1 MDRKKIDL
9 TISCYGKT
17 KDEKYDVVILPW
29 GAIEPHNFHL
39 PYLTDCILPH
49 DIAVDAAQL
58 ARERAGIHCMVMP
71 PVPFGAHNPGQR
83 DLPFCIHTRQI
94 TRQYILED
102 IAASLYNQG
111 IRRLVILGGHG
122 GNDFKG
128 MIRDLY
134 IDYPD
139 FLILATNWF
148 EIISGKDF
156 FEAEIDDHA
165 GESETSVMMYYHPEL
180 VKLNE
185 AGNGEVKNFAIPS
198 LNKKIAWTP
207 RHWDKASTS
216 SGIGDPR
223 KASVEKGR
231 DYAHAVIE
239 KLADL
244 FIDIT
249 KHKLY

>member
-1 MDRKKIDL
+1 
-9 TISCYGKT
+9 
-17 KDEKYDVVILPW
+17 
-29 GAIEPHNFHL
+29 
-39 PYLTDCILPH
+39 
-49 DIAVDAAQL
+49 
-58 ARERAGIHCMVMP
+58 
-71 PVPFGAHNPGQR
+71 
-83 DLPFCIHTRQI
+83 
-94 TRQYILED
+94 
-102 IAASLYNQG
+102 
-111 IRRLVILGGHG
+111 
-122 GNDFKG
+122 

-207 RHWDKASTS
+207 RHWDKASTD

-249 KHKLY
+249 KHKYINPYLISLFCLNMKVRLFFLVITSGKIPLTIFFESTFGL